1 MEIAD
6 LIVSPNQTVFMKGK
20 VISDNTLLVDEM
32 LHGFG
37 RIRTPRRC
45 MLSVDLRKTFVTVRW
60 DAILE
65 TLRVSPILSP

>member
-1 MEIAD
+1 
-6 LIVSPNQTVFMKGK
+6 MKGK
-20 VISDNTLLVDEM
+20 VISDYTLLVDEM

-37 RIRTPRRC
+37 KIRPPRRC

-65 TLRVSPILSP
+65 TLRVLGFSPILSP